1 MENLIRIFCPGCGVK
16 IKAKEKLAGKT
27 RKCPKCGGKIVVPKF
42 DEKPT
47 ETEVVATEAPA
58 NKDAAAGP
66 AIAEATEAAPEI
78 EIIHANQ
85 AETRLPTAEFPERLT
100 RQHRYL
106 ICDQNRL
113 LATWRDN
120 GQGWLVKGASG
131 FMSAKRNTESLPV
144 YGQFTLIELEL
155 ELTDDGMRLAAITS
169 YKLASRFAMTK
180 LALGDDDIMRVIEAP
195 GSLNRE
201 QKNAVRESLKDQFMR
216 EVWGD
221 STEVTEY
228 LSNADYHSASS
239 RGD

>member
-1 MENLIRIFCPGCGVK
+1 MANLIRIVCPGCGVT

-27 RKCPKCGGKIVVPKF
+27 RNCPKCGGKIVVPKL
-42 DEKPT
+42 
-47 ETEVVATEAPA
+47 ETESVEAVTAETTDAKATES
-58 NKDAAAGP
+58 
-66 AIAEATEAAPEI
+66 APEV

-85 AETRLPTAEFPERLT
+85 AETYLPTVDLPERLN

-106 ICDQNRL
+106 ICDANRL

-120 GQGWLVKGASG
+120 GRGWLVKGVSG
-131 FMSAKRNTESLPV
+131 FIAAKRNAESLPP

-155 ELTDDGMRLAAITS
+155 ELTDDGLRLAAINS

-180 LALGDDDIMRVIEAP
+180 LALGDNDIMSAIEAP

-201 QKNAVRESLKDQFMR
+201 QKDAVRLALKDQFMR

-221 STEVTEY
+221 SAEVVEY

-239 RGD
+239 REMKGE